1 MYRRRIPYRLR
12 SSISVR
18 KKSLTSACRRSL
30 SSTGKTVER
39 FRATCNLPEPA
50 ESAEAAEAAEAA
62 EVAQEPVEAA
72 EVVAA
77 AAVFRG
83 DLAASARLERRSNCV
98 DRCKSSWP
106 GRSGS
111 TRAMESCLQRR

>member
-12 SSISVR
+12 SSISAR
-18 KKSLTSACRRSL
+18 KKSLTSACRHSL
-30 SSTGKTVER
+30 SSTGKTAER
-39 FRATCNLPEPA
+39 FRATCNLPEL
-50 ESAEAAEAAEAA
+50 AEAAEAVEAVEAAEAA
-62 EVAQEPVEAA
+62 REHAEAA

-83 DLAASARLERRSNCV
+83 DLAASARLERRSDYV

-106 GRSGS
+106 GRSS
-111 TRAMESCLQRR
+111 S